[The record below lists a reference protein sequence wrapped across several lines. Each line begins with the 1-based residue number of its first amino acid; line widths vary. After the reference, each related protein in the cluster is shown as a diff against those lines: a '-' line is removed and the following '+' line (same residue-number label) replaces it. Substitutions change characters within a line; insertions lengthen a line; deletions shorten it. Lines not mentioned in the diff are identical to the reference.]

1 MKNALMTTF
10 GLFIFVGLIGTAS
23 AQTQKTAAPAAK
35 PATASAVAPAVPS
48 PPPAP
53 VATTYK
59 TSSQSEA
66 EFEAVGRPSM
76 LKVKG
81 HGARLVGE
89 IHLSDTEIK
98 GKFQVLMDGFT
109 TDIDLRDRHM
119 KEKYLMTKEHPR
131 ATLELSP
138 IALPKGWKPGQTL
151 SSAFKGDL
159 TLKGVKKPVEGTFKT
174 DGTNMK
180 TEATFT
186 MKLSDFDIDVPKYM
200 GVTIADTVTIKAAV
214 PAFGIPKAK

>member
-1 MKNALMTTF
+1 MRNMFMTVLS
-10 GLFIFVGLIGTAS
+10 LFIVTGFAGVAS
-23 AQTQKTAAPAAK
+23 ASAPTPAPA
-35 PATASAVAPAVPS
+35 PATAPATAPIAASTGQTYRTSA
-48 PPPAP
+48 
-53 VATTYK
+53 
-59 TSSQSEA
+59 QSRA

-89 IHLSDTEIK
+89 IQTSEAEIK

-138 IALPKGWKPGQTL
+138 IALPKGWQPGQQL
-151 SSAFKGDL
+151 STVFKGEL

-174 DGTNMK
+174 EGANMK
-180 TEATFT
+180 TEAAFT
-186 MKLSDFDIDVPKYM
+186 AKLSDFGIDVPKYM
-200 GVTIADTVTIKAAV
+200 GITIADTVTIKATI
-214 PAFGIPKAK
+214 PAFGVPKEK

>member
-1 MKNALMTTF
+1 MRNMFMTVLS
-10 GLFIFVGLIGTAS
+10 LFIVTGFAGVAS
-23 AQTQKTAAPAAK
+23 ASAPT
-35 PATASAVAPAVPS
+35 PATAPTT
-48 PPPAP
+48 AP
-53 VATTYK
+53 VAASTGQTYR
-59 TSSQSEA
+59 TSAQSQA

-89 IHLSDTEIK
+89 IQVSETEIK

-138 IALPKGWKPGQTL
+138 IALPKGWKPAQEL
-151 SSAFKGDL
+151 SAAFKGEL

-174 DGTNMK
+174 EGANMK

-186 MKLSDFDIDVPKYM
+186 VKLSDFSIDVPKYM
-200 GVTIADTVTIKAAV
+200 GITIADTVTIKTAI
-214 PAFGIPKAK
+214 PAFGVPKAK